1 MSDLGATGTT
11 GATTSITTDAT
22 VATVATPEQQQ
33 QQQPSQQP
41 PTSFPSAKDYY
52 KRFGNA
58 NTFISNNANPFLIS
72 PYAPRQV
79 NGIASSSTLR
89 TNSISP
95 YAPSTATI
103 QVQGNMNIAAG
114 YSLSLNNSPLFTN
127 QINSLSP
134 GLGLGVS
141 VTCINDLI
149 DSRMEVT
156 VGGTPVFTAGLGG
169 IGLPNAVLT
178 TGGASVGYVPITI
191 GGTEYRLQIFSV

>member
-11 GATTSITTDAT
+11 GSTTSITTDAT
-22 VATVATPEQQQ
+22 VATPEQQQ
-33 QQQPSQQP
+33 PLQPSQQP

-79 NGIASSSTLR
+79 NGVAASSTLR

-103 QVQGNMNIAAG
+103 QVNGNMNIASG
-114 YSLSLNNSPLFTN
+114 YSLSLNNSPLFAN

-134 GLGLGVS
+134 GLGPGVS
-141 VTCINDLI
+141 VTCITDI
-149 DSRMEVT
+149 AGPRMDVSI
-156 VGGTPVFTAGLGG
+156 GGISVFTVDSVGM
-169 IGLPNAVLT
+169 GLPTTVPVGTANAS
-178 TGGASVGYVPITI
+178 AGYVPII
-191 GGTEYRLQIFSV
+191 VGGVEYRLQIFNV